1 MGDHSVHLHIV
12 SASVEYAVT
21 NGYSISSSFTYKYK
35 NIVVKPGT
43 SSVSENMLSEPIR
56 NV

>member
-43 SSVSENMLSEPIR
+43 SSVLENMLSKPIR
-56 NV
+56 NI